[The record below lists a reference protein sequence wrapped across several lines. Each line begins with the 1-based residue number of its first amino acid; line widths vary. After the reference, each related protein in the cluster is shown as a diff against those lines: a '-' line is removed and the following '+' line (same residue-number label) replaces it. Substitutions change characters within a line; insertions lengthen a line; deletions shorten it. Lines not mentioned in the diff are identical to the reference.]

1 MAQTSMIPGD
11 KAVQRMAGYVR
22 SKIWRGLEKLG
33 YTAIIESR
41 ASGRSVVS
49 FDSLGA
55 MVQCALEQSTFVQ
68 DIIAEEVEKFSEG
81 EVKAAVAEE
90 LAATAYSIV
99 QKLTGGQVLAT
110 MNTDVAI
117 VAVADHRRF
126 RMSLPLDRPG
136 WVTTVPHNK
145 KNAKSVLLTSEDL
158 SIAQKARAL
167 ALGKKKI
174 ELRGGIV
181 GNAALGVKAPEF
193 PTRSIAALGLRFR
206 DIYFN
211 SVPSP
216 TKIKHKDGILWRLQA
231 VFTEEFPNLQ
241 GHLGFFGSAANG
253 LEIKTSDVNFTLRIN
268 WSNVAESIAE
278 PPNVE
283 VLAKALTRRGYKEV
297 FVIQARVPTC
307 WFRDTDSGLSCSV
320 NFGDNLGVANSE
332 LLRAYGDYDARVPR
346 LICLLK
352 LWARERQIGDVSKG
366 GLTGYAL
373 SLMAIN
379 FLQVKGVLPCLQDH
393 QNSTNEDLLVVAKQ
407 TAVHTFEGRSWAHKN
422 VFVKPDE
429 QEPYRHDP
437 TVYLANISFDRTQ
450 KSSPLSSDQVWIGT
464 NSVPVLFFEFLSYY
478 GWDFRFADREV
489 PSVRTGRVLQELP
502 TDLGAHTA
510 GRGPQLVVE
519 DPFQSDRNAA
529 ATLKDLTQFVNEVRR
544 GANVLTARPT
554 TEQRSVEHVVE
565 ELFRPKL
572 GDLRK
577 CGKAA
582 AKAALANPLFGEH
595 PKTYCPDYEVVG
607 FDTLEELERA
617 GRPIT
622 RDWSQPRRTRSETR
636 QSPVRLSTLL
646 TASIDMTTEKTI
658 PSAESPLKEARG
670 TPVLRLSDILFTW
683 DLGADDTAA
692 PSAEM
697 VDRARTPVE
706 QDKPAIAPRMQPK
719 QRPASFHEYGRVEQE
734 YSAIMD
740 RRHPHER
747 APTPFG
753 QYERMDEG
761 YDMIMAYGQ
770 SYERPLIFGE
780 RGPMDVDSL
789 TSVTRDEYYER
800 PVSFGGAHS
809 PINYCEPTI
818 VTPGKSYER
827 HISVSSGEHAPTTHV
842 VSRERP
848 ISVSSGENAPMDAN
862 RYPRIVTHSEL
873 REHPISFGD
882 SSNPAQQPARKRHRG
897 PNNKR
902 GSRGGRGSRGR
913 KPTGGNG
920 DGGRGA
926 NDTDRDFNRS
936 WRRSDN
942 GGTGSGGPARTS
954 GDSGR
959 VSAGEGHAR
968 PGGGDGRVSA
978 GGGHARPGGGD
989 GRVSAGG
996 GHAHS
1001 SSGDGRVNA
1010 SGGGHARSSDGRVS
1024 ASGGGHARSSS
1035 GGDGRA
1041 NASGGGGR
1049 VSRNAR
1055 R

>member
-1 MAQTSMIPGD
+1 MAQVTLIPGD
-11 KAVQRMAGYVR
+11 RTVQRMAGCVR
-22 SKIWRGLEKLG
+22 SKIHRGLEKLG

-81 EVKAAVAEE
+81 EIKAAVAEE

-99 QKLTGGQVLAT
+99 RKLTGGQVLAT

-126 RMSLPLDRPG
+126 RMSFPLDRPG
-136 WVTTVPHNK
+136 WITTVPHIK

-158 SIAQKARAL
+158 SVAQKARTL

-181 GNAALGVKAPEF
+181 GNAALGVQAPEF

-206 DIYFN
+206 DIYSK
-211 SVPSP
+211 SVPSA
-216 TKIKHKDGILWRLQA
+216 TRIKHKDGILWRLQA
-231 VFTEEFPNLQ
+231 VFNEEFPNLQ
-241 GHLGFFGSAANG
+241 GQLGFFGSAANG
-253 LEIKTSDVNFTLRIN
+253 LEIKTSDVNLTLRIN

-278 PPNVE
+278 PPSVE
-283 VLAKALTRRGYKEV
+283 VLAKALTLRGYKEV
-297 FVIQARVPTC
+297 VAIQARVPTC
-307 WFRDTDSGLSCSV
+307 RFRDTDSGLNCSV
-320 NFGDNLGVANSE
+320 NFGDSLGVANSE

-352 LWARERQIGDVSKG
+352 LWARERQVGDATKG

-393 QNSTNEDLLVVAKQ
+393 QNSTNEDLLVVAKL
-407 TAVHTFEGRSWAHKN
+407 TAAHTFEGRSWAHKN

-429 QEPYRHDP
+429 QEPFRHDP

-450 KSSPLSSDQVWIGT
+450 KSSPLSTDEVWIGT
-464 NSVPVLFFEFLSYY
+464 NSVPVLFVEFLSYY
-478 GWDFRFADREV
+478 GWNFRFTDQV
-489 PSVRTGRVLQELP
+489 PSVRTGEVLKEL
-502 TDLGAHTA
+502 TA
-510 GRGPQLVVE
+510 ELVQSTGGKGPLLVVE
-519 DPFQSDRNAA
+519 DPFQRDRNPA
-529 ATLKDLTQFVNEVRR
+529 ATLTDSTWFVNEVRR
-544 GANVLTARPT
+544 AANVLTAGPT
-554 TEQRSVEHVVE
+554 TQQQSVGDVVE
-565 ELFRPKL
+565 ELFRPTL

-577 CGKAA
+577 RAKAA
-582 AKAALANPLFGEH
+582 AKAALARPPNEYH
-595 PKTYCPDYEVVG
+595 PEKYCAEYELVG
-607 FDTLEELERA
+607 FQTLEELERA
-617 GRPIT
+617 ARPIT

-646 TASIDMTTEKTI
+646 TASIDMTTAKTI
-658 PSAESPLKEARG
+658 PSAENPPKQTRG

-683 DLGADDTAA
+683 DLGGDDTAA

-706 QDKPAIAPRMQPK
+706 QDNPAIPPRIQPK
-719 QRPASFHEYGRVEQE
+719 QRPASFHDYGRIEQE
-734 YSAIMD
+734 HSAIMD

-770 SYERPLIFGE
+770 SYERPLTFGE
-780 RGPMDVDSL
+780 RGPMDVDSP
-789 TSVTRDEYYER
+789 TSVTRDEYYVR

-809 PINYCEPTI
+809 PINYCEPT
-818 VTPGKSYER
+818 PGESYKR

-842 VSRERP
+842 ESRERP
-848 ISVSSGENAPMDAN
+848 ISVSSGENAPKDAN
-862 RYPRIVTHSEL
+862 HYPRIVTHSEL
-873 REHPISFGD
+873 REHPISLGD
-882 SSNPAQQPARKRHRG
+882 SPSPAQQPARKRHRG
-897 PNNKR
+897 PNNRR

-920 DGGRGA
+920 DGTRSA
-926 NDTDRDFNRS
+926 NDTDRDLNRS
-936 WRRSDN
+936 WRRSDH
-942 GGTGSGGPARTS
+942 GGTGSGGQAGTS
-954 GDSGR
+954 GG
-959 VSAGEGHAR
+959 SA
-968 PGGGDGRVSA
+968 
-978 GGGHARPGGGD
+978 
-989 GRVSAGG
+989 RVSAGG
-996 GHAHS
+996 GHAHPG
-1001 SSGDGRVNA
+1001 SGDGRA
-1010 SGGGHARSSDGRVS
+1010 SAGGGHAP
-1024 ASGGGHARSSS
+1024 SS

-1041 NASGGGGR
+1041 NASSGGHARSGGGDGRANASGGAGR
-1049 VSRNAR
+1049 VSRNTR